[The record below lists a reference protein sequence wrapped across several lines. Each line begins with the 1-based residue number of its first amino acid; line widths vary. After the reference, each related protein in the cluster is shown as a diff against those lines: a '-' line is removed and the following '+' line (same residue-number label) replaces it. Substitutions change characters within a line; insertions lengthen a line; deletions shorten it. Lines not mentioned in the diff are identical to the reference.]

1 MKYTV
6 YRNFFLMR
14 LTLNGCSYIGVS
26 PDTFLSLLTFVIDTG
41 SKSGNNYVFFLTFG
55 KLEKCIHP
63 KHLAHT
69 YKDVNAYVEVLEGSQ
84 IWKIICDIG

>member
-1 MKYTV
+1 
-6 YRNFFLMR
+6 MR

-41 SKSGNNYVFFLTFG
+41 SKSGNNYVFFFTFG